1 MGKEKIIYH
10 GSHKIIEHPEY
21 GIGRPDNDYGLGFY
35 CTEHLDLAKEW
46 ACDAF
51 SGGYANKYAIDMT
64 GLKVLDLDSKEYS
77 IIHWVSVLL
86 KNRKFRLTS
95 DIEQAGMYYI
105 LDNFPVDTESYDVII
120 GYRADDSYFSFARD
134 FLRNSITVKRLTQFM
149 KSENPGKQIVIKSQ
163 EAFSRLK
170 FLGAEEAP
178 QEVHYPLR
186 KKRDELVRTAYLS
199 DRKGNV
205 LSSESLLLI
214 DIVRERIKANDP
226 RLQ

>member
-1 MGKEKIIYH
+1 
-10 GSHKIIEHPEY
+10 
-21 GIGRPDNDYGLGFY
+21 
-35 CTEHLDLAKEW
+35 
-46 ACDAF
+46 
-51 SGGYANKYAIDMT
+51 MT

-86 KNRKFRLTS
+86 KNRKFTLTS